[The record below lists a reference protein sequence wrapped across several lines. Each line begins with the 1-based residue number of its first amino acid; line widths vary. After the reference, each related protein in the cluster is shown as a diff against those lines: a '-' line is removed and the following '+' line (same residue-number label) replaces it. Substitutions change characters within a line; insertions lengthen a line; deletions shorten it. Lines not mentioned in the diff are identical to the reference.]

1 MTFDLRL
8 HEGASMP
15 PLSIRCLWRATVEVK
30 IALDME
36 IAAVILPS
44 SEYVKMDET

>member
-1 MTFDLRL
+1 
-8 HEGASMP
+8 MP
-15 PLSIRCLWRATVEVK
+15 PLSIQCLWWATVEVK

-36 IAAVILPS
+36 IAAGILPS